1 MTDTIRGPSEERAKR
16 AASTL
21 SSPRPGE
28 TSDAPPIDARVV
40 VIGGGAVGCSVLYHL
55 ALRGWRDCVLL
66 ERDELTS
73 GATWLSAGHCQQY
86 SAAPTMMRMQAR
98 SNALYAK
105 LGAEVNAPLDYI
117 VTGGVRLAQT
127 QERLQEFAQISSVAR
142 GLGLEL
148 GMVGQAELKDL
159 LPRMVVYG
167 LEGGLWEPEDGHID
181 PIQLTHALAKGAR
194 DLGQRILRFT
204 PVSAIRRE
212 LGRWVVVTAKGE
224 VRCEFIVNAAGGHA
238 SNIGAMI
245 SPHGAYRERVPPI
258 AQVSH
263 QYILTDAASELGES
277 SERLPILR
285 DPDAGY
291 YLRQSGDGLLLGCYE
306 PEPVPLWSPQ
316 GANGASEPA
325 FHQLE
330 GDLVRLEPSI
340 DAACRRIPL
349 LSRTHVERVVNGA
362 FTVTPDGQPLIGPSP
377 GAPGVFELCGF
388 THGVALAGGAG
399 KLCAD
404 WIVDGEPE
412 HDASI
417 VDPRRFLE
425 HATRSY
431 TRTRA
436 LAVYRDHDA
445 LRQPGRFWTEARP
458 AKTSPLYPRLQAK
471 GAVFGE
477 FGGWERPL
485 WFPLAG
491 DDTKSVA
498 DFERQPWH
506 AQVGSECAHLM
517 EKVGVIDLCGM
528 ARLEVA
534 GRGAA
539 AWLRRLTTGALPT
552 VGFSDMI
559 YFASPKGKLMSAMVA
574 ARFDDDHFW
583 LLGEASNLHRDLDW
597 LRAHLPEDGGI
608 RLEDRTGAWSMM
620 LLAGPKSRELLSK
633 ITDADI
639 SAAAFPWRSHQTIE
653 IGAARLVAIR
663 SCSAGELGWEL
674 HAPVEHVTAVYDQLW
689 QAGAELGLRD
699 FGMLALDVMGVE
711 KGQRGRGVETISDYT
726 PFEMGLEKYVRL
738 SKGDFIGR
746 AALSKLHEEG
756 ALRRAVTLY
765 LDPPGE
771 EDLDAE
777 APAFATVYDEDAPVG
792 MVTSG
797 VYGHR
802 VGCSLALAVV
812 ADDSAVDG
820 RELQVEIVGS
830 RRRAVVGPAAA
841 YDPEDELLKS

>member
-1 MTDTIRGPSEERAKR
+1 MTNTLRGPSEERAKR

-28 TSDAPPIDARVV
+28 TSDAPPRDARVV

-66 ERDELTS
+66 DRDELTS

-86 SAAPTMMRMQAR
+86 SAAPAMMRMQAQ

-105 LGAEVNAPLDYI
+105 LGAEVNAPLDYV
-117 VTGGVRLAQT
+117 VTGGVRLAQS

-167 LEGGLWEPEDGHID
+167 LEGGLWEPRDGHID

-194 DLGQRILRFT
+194 DLGQRILRYT
-204 PVSAIRRE
+204 PVTAIRRE
-212 LGRWVVVTAKGE
+212 LGRWVVVTPKGE
-224 VRCEFIVNAAGGHA
+224 VRGEYIVNAAGA
-238 SNIGAMI
+238 QADTIGAMI
-245 SPHGAYRERVPPI
+245 SPFGACRERVPPI
-258 AQVSH
+258 AQISH
-263 QYILTDAASELGES
+263 QYILTDAASELGEQ

-306 PEPVPLWSPQ
+306 AEAAPLW
-316 GANGASEPA
+316 ASAGGSDLSQA
-325 FHQLE
+325 FQQIE
-330 GDLVRLEPSI
+330 GDLARLEPSI
-340 DAACRRIPL
+340 DVACRRLPL
-349 LSRTHVERVVNGA
+349 LSRTHVERVINGA
-362 FTVTPDGQPLIGPSP
+362 FTVTPDGLPLIGPSP
-377 GAPGVFELCGF
+377 GAPGAFETCGF
-388 THGVALAGGAG
+388 SHGVALAGGAG

-404 WIVDGEPE
+404 WIVDGETE
-412 HDASI
+412 YDASM

-431 TRTRA
+431 ARTRA

-445 LRQPGRFWTEARP
+445 LRHPGRYWDEARP

-491 DDTKSVA
+491 DETKPVA

-506 AQVGSECAHLM
+506 ARVGVECAHLM

-539 AWLRRLTTGALPT
+539 AWLRRLITGALPT

-559 YFASPKGKLMSAMVA
+559 YMASPKGKLISAMTA
-574 ARFDDDHFW
+574 ARFDDDRFW
-583 LLGEASNLHRDLDW
+583 LLGEASNLRRDMDW

-608 RLEDRTGAWSMM
+608 RLEDRTGAWSML

-633 ITDADI
+633 ITDSDI
-639 SAAAFPWRSHQTIE
+639 SDAAFPWRSHQTIE
-653 IGAARLVAIR
+653 VGAARLVAIR
-663 SCSAGELGWEL
+663 ACSAGELGWEL
-674 HAPVEHVTAVYDQLW
+674 HAPVEHVTALYDKLW
-689 QAGAELGLRD
+689 AVGADLGLRD

-711 KGQRGRGVETISDYT
+711 KGRRGRGVETISDYT
-726 PFEMGLEKYVRL
+726 PFEMGLEKDVRL

-746 AALSKLHEEG
+746 AALAKLHQQG
-756 ALRRAVTLY
+756 PQRRAVTLY

-777 APAFATVYDEDAPVG
+777 APAFSTVYDEDEPVG

-812 ADDSAVDG
+812 AEQSALDG
-820 RELQVEIVGS
+820 RELEVEIVGS
-830 RRRAVVGPAAA
+830 RRRAVVGPTAA
-841 YDPEDELLKS
+841 YDPEDERLKS